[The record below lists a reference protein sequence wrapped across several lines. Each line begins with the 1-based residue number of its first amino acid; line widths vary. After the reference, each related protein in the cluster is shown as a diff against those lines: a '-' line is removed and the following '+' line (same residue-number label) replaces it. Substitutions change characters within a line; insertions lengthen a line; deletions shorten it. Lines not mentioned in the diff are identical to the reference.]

1 MEETQWTQR
10 LQQYNT
16 ITVKECTPEI
26 FTNKKMSGEIAKAL
40 LSVKQNIANTVKV
53 SSDGGSEI
61 GNYVEIE

>member
-1 MEETQWTQR
+1 MQH
-10 LQQYNT
+10 
-16 ITVKECTPEI
+16 I
-26 FTNKKMSGEIAKAL
+26 FTKKMSGEIAKAL